1 MQMRCSLPSQCWV
14 PLLPILKLLAA
25 LSLRRQHTLN
35 PMATCRGLATAD
47 LKGLQQTPSCP
58 RLAGA
63 LHRACQGCRQ
73 VPDSEQGVSD
83 GVSKHPKVFL

>member
-1 MQMRCSLPSQCWV
+1 MQTRCSLPSQCWV

-25 LSLRRQHTLN
+25 LSLRRQHTLS
-35 PMATCRGLATAD
+35 PRGLATAD
-47 LKGLQQTPSCP
+47 LKGLQQTLSCQRP
-58 RLAGA
+58 AGA
-63 LHRACQGCRQ
+63 LHRACRGCRQ